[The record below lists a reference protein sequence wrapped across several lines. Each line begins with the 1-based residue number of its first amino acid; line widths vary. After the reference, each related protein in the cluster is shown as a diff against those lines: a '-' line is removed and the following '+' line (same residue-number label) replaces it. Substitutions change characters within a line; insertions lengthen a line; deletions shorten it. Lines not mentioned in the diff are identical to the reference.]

1 VTWRLDLSG
10 QRDRAVLGREKQM
23 QMQMNRL
30 TTDMGIAIRFHGET
44 DYQRKQ
50 LQASYLQGKFPLG
63 EEKKKKKFPEKV
75 KAKSWGRSRGG
86 SIQDGE
92 ADPSHIAQSQVGS
105 KGCILCTGSCLLSLF
120 GICFQDLGGASQE
133 VLRYLRNHSLAE
145 AQLISSAEVAQD

>member
-63 EEKKKKKFPEKV
+63 EEKKKKKKV
-75 KAKSWGRSRGG
+75 S
-86 SIQDGE
+86 
-92 ADPSHIAQSQVGS
+92 
-105 KGCILCTGSCLLSLF
+105 
-120 GICFQDLGGASQE
+120 
-133 VLRYLRNHSLAE
+133 
-145 AQLISSAEVAQD
+145 